1 MIKTHPDATE
11 TDLYRGLA
19 RAMAVTAT
27 VVAVVLAVVAVS
39 AASAEIALWALG
51 SAVVAVVGFAHDRG
65 FLRSPLAI
73 SYAFVGTVGVV
84 LPLADSATATS
95 LTNAVAVTALAAC
108 FLSRGRTPR
117 KFLGF
122 ATIVWLSNLGW
133 GLARHRMQL
142 STTHLMAIAIEL
154 GILIIAVMIS
164 LKATRGLALSRS
176 KYRRVFELAPVAL
189 WENDFSAVCTW
200 MDGLKMA
207 GVVSLSDHLRK
218 VPEDLTQAIASI
230 RITNA
235 NPQALRSLGLR
246 SLADLDDRYSAVL
259 SPEAEAAFRVQFEAM
274 WRGDPAGDE
283 LIKGSTLQ
291 GRPFDAIMRWS
302 MVDDRG
308 RCDPARTIVA
318 ISDITDM
325 LRADNERMAANE
337 RYRSFADS
345 SPNAMIATDATG
357 RIIAWNPAATSM
369 FGYEASEALHML
381 EEEIIPH
388 RFRGLHRS
396 SQSRVESPDPA
407 RAVNQTRLT
416 GLRKDGSEFPLE
428 LSVGTWSVDERRF
441 HSAILSDMTAEAV
454 LEREASQRTEQLE
467 RLVRSKDQ
475 LIAAVSHQLRT
486 PLTAVVGNSEVL
498 RDSRSM
504 LSETEVVEMT
514 SEIASGALDLS
525 DIVEDLLI
533 NTRCEADAIGLAHEP
548 VDLAAEATRVV
559 DRLWIVRHGC
569 MRPIISGAAFAS
581 ADAVRTRQIVRNLIS
596 NAMLYGGGLI
606 HVEIGSTGAAVRL
619 AVHDC
624 GHGVS
629 RDVVTGLFEPFMPAD
644 SAMRPQASIG
654 LGLSISRR
662 LARLMGGDLTYR
674 YEDREAIFELTLPA
688 AAHDTRPLT
697 VAGSRAA

>member
-1 MIKTHPDATE
+1 VIKTHPDATE

-133 GLARHRMQL
+133 GLARHRTQL
-142 STTHLMAIAIEL
+142 TTTHLMAIAIEL

-302 MVDDRG
+302 MVNDRG
-308 RCDPARTIVA
+308 VCDPARTIVA

-381 EEEIIPH
+381 EEEIIREPRSREGRQPNPTH
-388 RFRGLHRS
+388 RTPQRRLGVPSRALRGYL
-396 SQSRVESPDPA
+396 
-407 RAVNQTRLT
+407 
-416 GLRKDGSEFPLE
+416 
-428 LSVGTWSVDERRF
+428 ERR
-441 HSAILSDMTAEAV
+441 
-454 LEREASQRTEQLE
+454 
-467 RLVRSKDQ
+467 
-475 LIAAVSHQLRT
+475 
-486 PLTAVVGNSEVL
+486 
-498 RDSRSM
+498 
-504 LSETEVVEMT
+504 
-514 SEIASGALDLS
+514 
-525 DIVEDLLI
+525 
-533 NTRCEADAIGLAHEP
+533 
-548 VDLAAEATRVV
+548 
-559 DRLWIVRHGC
+559 
-569 MRPIISGAAFAS
+569 
-581 ADAVRTRQIVRNLIS
+581 
-596 NAMLYGGGLI
+596 
-606 HVEIGSTGAAVRL
+606 
-619 AVHDC
+619 
-624 GHGVS
+624 
-629 RDVVTGLFEPFMPAD
+629 
-644 SAMRPQASIG
+644 
-654 LGLSISRR
+654 
-662 LARLMGGDLTYR
+662 
-674 YEDREAIFELTLPA
+674 
-688 AAHDTRPLT
+688 
-697 VAGSRAA
+697 